1 MAGIFIPT
9 FLDTE
14 GGNFCLNRYFV
25 WPLNLQTRRAARG
38 GKGSDC
44 INIYYT
50 HNYTG
55 KRCGGPTQLSW
66 SFFFVL
72 FFSLSIYSTPSPC
85 YLSMGITLT
94 TYSLPCGLFQ
104 NTLWSSGL
112 QKKGEKR
119 ILLMYQPLGVFSKFC
134 GAHGAVGMGEWEEEG
149 AQQHKKRRG
158 YESTFFL
165 KRSNPLSFSS

>member
-25 WPLNLQTRRAARG
+25 WPLNLQIRGEERIGLDKHLLHSQLHRQKMRGTYAAILVIFL
-38 GKGSDC
+38 C
-44 INIYYT
+44 
-50 HNYTG
+50 H
-55 KRCGGPTQLSW
+55 
-66 SFFFVL
+66 

-112 QKKGEKR
+112 KKKGEKR
-119 ILLMYQPLGVFSKFC
+119 KLLMYQPLGVFSKFC
-134 GAHGAVGMGEWEEEG
+134 GAHGSVGMGEWEEEG

-158 YESTFFL
+158 YESTIFF
-165 KRSNPLSFSS
+165 